1 MLDRNLRARLIF
13 TAERYNRATRR
24 PGAGGAL
31 GLAALSIYRCLLFR
45 WGDRPA
51 PTYRALRTAT
61 GHCVQTIAVAIR
73 RLEAAGLVFV
83 TRGTVR
89 TPLGPRKV
97 ANRYAFPPC
106 GQAQILIPR
115 SPWIQSKPKTHLPPL
130 ETISA
135 PLMEALGRL
144 KDAMR

>member
-1 MLDRNLRARLIF
+1 MLDRNLRARLIW
-13 TAERYNRATRR
+13 TAERYNRQTRQ

-45 WGDRPA
+45 FGDRPA

-89 TPLGPRKV
+89 TPLGPRKT
-97 ANRYAFPPC
+97 ANRYAFPAVCPL
-106 GQAQILIPR
+106 ILIPR
-115 SPWIQSKPKTHLPPL
+115 EPLIQSKPKTHLPPL

-135 PLMEALGRL
+135 SLMEALGRL
-144 KDAMR
+144 KEAMR